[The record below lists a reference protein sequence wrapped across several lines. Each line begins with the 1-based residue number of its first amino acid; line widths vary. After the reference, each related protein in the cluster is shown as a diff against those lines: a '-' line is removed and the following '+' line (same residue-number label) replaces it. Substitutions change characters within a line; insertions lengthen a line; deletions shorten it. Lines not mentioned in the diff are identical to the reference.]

1 MTPLLNRTERQKL
14 LILLATLSGVLLSAL
29 DGTATST
36 AMPKIAEQL
45 HGTGS
50 LTWVTTAYLLAS
62 TVTIPVYGRLAD
74 LHGRR
79 LPLLTGLTLFLAGSA
94 LCALAGDMPQLIVFR
109 VVQGLGAGAL
119 MTVGMTLV
127 RDLYPPERST
137 GLMRMQTLMAGLMV
151 VSFLGGPLEGG
162 LLTDH
167 LGWRWI
173 FLVNLP
179 IGAAAVAVLATLVPH
194 HRPEDRDTGRFD
206 TAGVLLLTA
215 AISLVLVALGT
226 DHMLTL
232 LPLGLALLAAFVFV
246 ERRASVP
253 IVPLRLYA
261 GRTYRAVTVAG
272 FLFTAASMPA
282 GLFFG
287 LYFQQV
293 RGYGAT
299 ASGLMIVPL
308 MAGMLAGNR
317 GTALIVLRTGRVKGL
332 LAGGAV
338 LMACASASLAAIDV
352 LPVWV
357 TVGCAGL
364 IGLGTAPAMGG
375 IAIAAQMSVE
385 RRDIG
390 AATAGLNLL
399 KQLGGSAGLAVGQ
412 GLLVAQAELA
422 RAIGTTIAVVGA
434 VGGLLAL
441 GAVLTM
447 ADLDVMPAPVTAR

>member
-1 MTPLLNRTERQKL
+1 MTERRKL
-14 LILLATLSGVLLSAL
+14 LILLATLAGVLLSAL

-45 HGTGS
+45 HGAGS

-74 LHGRR
+74 LHGRK

-94 LCALAGDMPQLIVFR
+94 LCAAAGSMSQLIAFR
-109 VVQGLGAGAL
+109 TVQGIGAGAL

-127 RDLYPPERST
+127 RDLYPPEQST
-137 GLMRMQTLMAGLMV
+137 GLARMQTLMAGLMV
-151 VSFLGGPLEGG
+151 VGFIGGPLEGG

-179 IGAAAVAVLATLVPH
+179 VGVAAIAVVTALVPH
-194 HRPEDRDTGRFD
+194 RRPEDRDTGRFD

-215 AISLVLVALGT
+215 AISLVLVALGAG
-226 DHMLTL
+226 HARAL
-232 LPLGLALLAAFVFV
+232 LPVGLALLVAFVVV
-246 ERRASVP
+246 ERRADVP
-253 IVPLRLYA
+253 IVPLRLF
-261 GRTYRAVTVAG
+261 GSRTFSAVTVAG
-272 FLFTAASMPA
+272 FLFTAASMPV

-293 RGYGAT
+293 RGFGAT
-299 ASGLMIVPL
+299 AAGLMVIPL
-308 MAGMLAGNR
+308 MAGMLIGNR
-317 GTALIVLRTGRVKGL
+317 LTALVVLRTGHVKGL
-332 LAGGAV
+332 LAAGAM
-338 LMACASASLAAIDV
+338 LTSAASASLAAIDA
-352 LPVWV
+352 LPVWLAI
-357 TVGCAGL
+357 TCAGL

-385 RRDIG
+385 RRDTG

-399 KQLGGSAGLAVGQ
+399 KQLGGSTGLAVGQ
-412 GLLVAQAELA
+412 ALLGAGS
-422 RAIGTTIAVVGA
+422 IGTTIAAVGA

-441 GAVLTM
+441 GAVLAM
-447 ADLDVMPAPVTAR
+447 EDLDVMPARVPAR